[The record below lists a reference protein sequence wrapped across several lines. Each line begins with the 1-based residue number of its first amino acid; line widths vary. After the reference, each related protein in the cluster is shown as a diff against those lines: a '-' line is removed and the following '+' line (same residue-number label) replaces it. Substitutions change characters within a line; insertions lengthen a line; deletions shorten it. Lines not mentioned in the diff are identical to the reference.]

1 MTSPASY
8 ELVLERYSSVQEW
21 LQLLGN
27 LGRAPAT
34 LDAYG
39 RGLAHYLLHCET
51 SGLEAESVT
60 FEQVTLYIRRLLPGQ
75 EDAVANATLH
85 QRLTAIRLW
94 YDHLVFQGI
103 CQQNPVPRGQHAR
116 LFQVPAHSGFV
127 RGLVP
132 RLIKLPDIPTDEQW
146 RCLLSV
152 AARSSIR
159 DRLMLSLAY
168 CGALRRAELVALRIE
183 DLDVAH
189 RLISVRAETT
199 KGRRSRIVCYSP
211 AIAPVLMVHLHAL
224 RRAGWV
230 KGPLLRSESDRNRGS
245 GLTRW
250 TWSKTVEAWARDA
263 NLPCLS
269 THTFRHLRLRHLAR
283 TGWKLHELTAYAGHR
298 DPKTTLIYLHLS
310 GADLTAKMA
319 QSVGSLDARMF
330 GVRIPRHPATHS
342 TLIRPGI
349 PRTSG
354 HLFHGHPAGQSERSD
369 AGLHC

>member
-1 MTSPASY
+1 MTSTPSY
-8 ELVLERYSSVQEW
+8 AVILNRYSSVDEW

-39 RGLAHYLLHCET
+39 RGLAHYLRHCET
-51 SGLEAESVT
+51 SGLDAESAT

-75 EDAVANATLH
+75 VNAVANSTLH

-94 YDHLVFQGI
+94 YDHLVFQGLRE
-103 CQQNPVPRGQHAR
+103 QNPVPRGQHAR
-116 LFQVPAHSGFV
+116 LFQVPTHSGFV

-146 RCLLSV
+146 KYFLSI
-152 AARSSIR
+152 AAQSSIR

-199 KGRRSRIVCYSP
+199 KSRRSRVVCYSP
-211 AIAPVLMVHLHAL
+211 AIAPVLMIHLQQLH
-224 RRAGWV
+224 RAGWT
-230 KGPLLRSESDRNRGS
+230 KGPLFRSDSDRNRGA

-250 TWSKTVEAWARDA
+250 TWSKTVEAWARQSGLA
-263 NLPCLS
+263 CLS
-269 THTFRHLRLRHLAR
+269 THTFRHLRLTHLAR
-283 TGWKLHELTAYAGHR
+283 AGWKLHELTAYAGHR
-298 DPKTTLIYLHLS
+298 DPKTTLMYLHLS

-319 QSVGSLDARMF
+319 KSVGSLDER
-330 GVRIPRHPATHS
+330 
-342 TLIRPGI
+342 
-349 PRTSG
+349 
-354 HLFHGHPAGQSERSD
+354 LFSKLFSPESSS
-369 AGLHC
+369 

>member
-1 MTSPASY
+1 MTSTASY
-8 ELVLERYSSVQEW
+8 ELVLSRYPSAQEW

-39 RGLAHYLLHCET
+39 RGLAHYLLHCEA
-51 SGLEAESVT
+51 SGLKAESVT
-60 FEQVTLYIRRLLPGQ
+60 FEQVTLYIRMLLPGQ
-75 EDAVANATLH
+75 ENSVANSTLH

-94 YDHLVFQGI
+94 YDHLVFQGL
-103 CQQNPVPRGQHAR
+103 CQQNPVPRGQHGR
-116 LFQVPAHSGFV
+116 LLHVQGHPGFV

-132 RLIKLPDIPTDEQW
+132 RLIKLPDIPTDKQW
-146 RCLLSV
+146 QYFLST
-152 AARSSIR
+152 AAKSSIR
-159 DRLMLSLAY
+159 DRLMLALAY

-211 AIAPVLMVHLHAL
+211 DIAPVLMVHLHAL
-224 RRAGWV
+224 RHAGWS
-230 KGPLLRSESDRNRGS
+230 KGPLFRSESDRNRGS
-245 GLTRW
+245 ALTRW
-250 TWSKTVEAWARDA
+250 TWSKTVEAWAREA
-263 NLPCLS
+263 NLSCLS
-269 THTFRHLRLRHLAR
+269 THTFRHLRLTHLAR
-283 TGWKLHELTAYAGHR
+283 AGWKLHELTTYAGHR

-330 GVRIPRHPATHS
+330 GE
-342 TLIRPGI
+342 
-349 PRTSG
+349 
-354 HLFHGHPAGQSERSD
+354 LFKSD
-369 AGLHC
+369 SSS